1 MLNQTDLARVDLNLL
16 VLFEAVSE
24 TLHVGRAAERLH
36 VSPSAVSHGL
46 GRLRRLLD
54 DPLFLKTPRGVV
66 PTARALQLSKPIADV
81 LAGVRGVVAAA
92 APFDPGTST
101 RRFAIGAPDAVS
113 VVFLQ
118 PLLAIVRAQA
128 PGIDLTLRQ
137 LLPVPGES
145 TPERAWRGAF
155 ADLDDRALDI
165 AIVPMNAV
173 PARFESRLLYDED
186 FVVAAR
192 AGHPFAKSPTLDR
205 FCAMQHLVT
214 SLGGD
219 PHGFVDDALAK
230 QGRTRRVA
238 LTVPNFMLAMA
249 AVGDSDLIAALPRRF
264 VESHGKAAGVVAIEP
279 PMPLGQ
285 SQLNAVF
292 PRAAASDQG
301 LAWLAARLVEAVKR
315 KLPRR
320 R

>member
-1 MLNQTDLARVDLNLL
+1 ML
-16 VLFEAVSE
+16 
-24 TLHVGRAAERLH
+24 
-36 VSPSAVSHGL
+36 
-46 GRLRRLLD
+46 
-54 DPLFLKTPRGVV
+54 
-66 PTARALQLSKPIADV
+66 
-81 LAGVRGVVAAA
+81 
-92 APFDPGTST
+92 
-101 RRFAIGAPDAVS
+101 
-113 VVFLQ
+113 
-118 PLLAIVRAQA
+118 RAQA
-128 PGIDLTLRQ
+128 AGIDVTLRQ
-137 LLPVPGES
+137 WLPVPGES

-173 PARFESRLLYDED
+173 PARFESRLLYEED

-301 LAWLAARLVEAVKR
+301 LAWLAARLVAAVKR